1 MQVQFANLED
11 SLRVGFRFTPHPQH
25 LFVAGPLALV
35 HQAGPQPPDQ
45 RMKPEDS
52 LDNHVHQRRQIVAA
66 ANVTQLVSENCLK
79 FRGREAIPN
88 PVR

>member
-1 MQVQFANLED
+1 
-11 SLRVGFRFTPHPQH
+11 
-25 LFVAGPLALV
+25 
-35 HQAGPQPPDQ
+35 
-45 RMKPEDS
+45 MKPKDS

-66 ANVTQLVSENCLK
+66 ANVTQLVGENCLK